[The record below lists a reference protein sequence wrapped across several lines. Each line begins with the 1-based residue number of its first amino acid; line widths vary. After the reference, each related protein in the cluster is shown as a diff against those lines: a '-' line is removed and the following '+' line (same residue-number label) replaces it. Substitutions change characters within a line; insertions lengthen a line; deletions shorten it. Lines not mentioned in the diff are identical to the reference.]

1 MSNTGSQTTQRPQPD
16 ALIKR
21 YYIDI
26 INAMSKASSFTLDE
40 IFHPRSVAIV
50 GASPDNLMSFAGWAM
65 GSLKSAGFPAIYPVN
80 PRHSEAFGLTCYPSV
95 SAIPGPVDHVIVCIP
110 AEKSMDVLDDCA
122 RKGVMSVHFF
132 TAGFSESGEKSRAEL
147 ERAMLQKARDGGF
160 RIIGPNCTGLFVP
173 EIRLTTSSRMPMQPG
188 HIAFMSQSGGH
199 SQDMPLHAGPRGL
212 RFSKVISYGNA
223 LDVDECELLE
233 YFTTDEQ
240 TNIIAIYIE
249 GVREG
254 NRFRSVLENACAVKP
269 VVIYKGGTTEA
280 GLRTAMSHTASMT
293 SSVKAFRA
301 LCRQANAI
309 QVDDIQELIDALV
322 ALSFARPYPL
332 GKGIAVVGVGGGP
345 SVEAGDRMETVGLEL
360 AALTPDVQAQLKSL
374 LPNDGGIFT
383 NPLDATNLIYPDVI
397 YNTLKVI
404 GGSPRIDMIMYH
416 MGFHPVTRWGE
427 GIYSSEFFLG
437 PASEALH
444 KSHGEINK
452 PVLMAL
458 GQASDMVGMEEMLKV
473 QAAFVG
479 VGLPVFR
486 SIEKGGLAMARV
498 EAWRRRFAAV

>member
-1 MSNTGSQTTQRPQPD
+1 M
-16 ALIKR
+16 
-21 YYIDI
+21 
-26 INAMSKASSFTLDE
+26 INAMSKPSSFTLDE

-50 GASPDNLMSFAGWAM
+50 GVSPDNIMSFAAWAVS
-65 GSLKSAGFPAIYPVN
+65 SLKEAGFPAIYPVN
-80 PRHSEAFGLTCYPSV
+80 PRHNEAFGLTCYPSV

-132 TAGFSESGEKSRAEL
+132 TAGFSESGERSRAEL
-147 ERAMLQKARDGGF
+147 ERDMLQKARDGGF

-188 HIAFMSQSGGH
+188 DIAFMSQSGGH
-199 SQDMPLHAGPRGL
+199 SQDMPMHAGPRGL

-223 LDVDECELLE
+223 LDIGECELLE
-233 YFTTDEQ
+233 YFTSDAG

-254 NRFRSVLENACAVKP
+254 NRFRSVLESACAKKP
-269 VVIYKGGTTEA
+269 VVVYKGGTTEA

-293 SSVKAFRA
+293 SSVKIFQT

-309 QVDDIQELIDALV
+309 LVGDVQELIDVLV
-322 ALSFARPYPL
+322 ALRFARPYPS

-345 SVEAGDRMETVGLEL
+345 SVEAGDHMEAVGLEL
-360 AALTPDVQAQLKSL
+360 SELSSDVQAQLRSL

-427 GIYSSEFFLG
+427 GIYSSDFFLK

-444 KSHGEINK
+444 KSHKEINK
-452 PVLMAL
+452 PVIMAL
-458 GQASDMVGMEEMLKV
+458 GRASDMVGMEELLKV
-473 QAAFVG
+473 QAAFVKE
-479 VGLPVFR
+479 GLPVFH
-486 SIEKGGLAMARV
+486 SIEKAGLAMARV
-498 EAWRRRFAAV
+498 AAWRRRYARD